1 MNSIID
7 DIGKAISEGFTK
19 DLEVSTVT
27 VFLAGGSAVPGKSI
41 RSLVREELKGRPYVR
56 GFDVLYPEELFAEL
70 LSKKSGHDLLSLEN
84 MLAESSHAVI
94 IIVESPGSIAELGAF
109 VNSEVL
115 PSKLV
120 VIVNKKHRN
129 DKSFIMLGP
138 VAQLRNIRHEA
149 VITHDFKNLN
159 IPKLAEDL
167 RRVVRSII
175 EDTRV
180 VHSLNNPIRAQYFFL
195 AAVFVAEP
203 ADLATLTQLLAATG
217 ECKIPDVSVVSRTA
231 LNILTRQRDITMDIS
246 TYQIT
251 KKGLD
256 RLYRI
261 IRNTKR
267 QRDITKLL
275 DKCRIDFLN
284 ITSRKSSKRRIL
296 TRITEGAS
304 P

>member
-1 MNSIID
+1 MSPTID
-7 DIGKAISEGFTK
+7 NIGIAIAEGFTK

-27 VFLAGGSAVPGKSI
+27 VFLAGGSVVPGRSI
-41 RSLVREELKGRPYVR
+41 RSLVREELKGRAYVH
-56 GFDVLYPEELFAEL
+56 GFDVLYPEELVPEL
-70 LSKKSGHDLLSLEN
+70 LSKKSGHDLLFLEN

-109 VNSEVL
+109 VNSEIL
-115 PSKLV
+115 RPKLIA
-120 VIVNKKHRN
+120 IVNKKHRN

-138 VAQLRNIRHEA
+138 VAQLRNTRREA
-149 VITHDFKNLN
+149 IITHDFNNLN

-175 EDTRV
+175 KDTRV
-180 VHSLNNPIRAQYFFL
+180 DHSLNNPIRAQYFFL

-217 ECKIPDVSVVSRTA
+217 QCEISDVSVVSRTA

-246 TYQIT
+246 SYQIT

-284 ITSRKSSKRRIL
+284 ITSRKSSKRRVL
-296 TRITEGAS
+296 TVITEGAS